1 MKDKKIRNVRKRH
14 PPRHKTYI
22 VVNTTF
28 VNSKISVNKKTL
40 SILAALVIIGLLLAG
55 YFWYK
60 AHPNP
65 NTTVPTST
73 EMVTSKDFK
82 ISFSY
87 PVGDNG
93 LSLIEPP
100 NQNQKFLKAY
110 IMMPAASYESF
121 VKNKMTG
128 EAPASVSVFIFKLD
142 DVIASSTAEEPNRI
156 TRLQNWA
163 TDNNTFS
170 SFSLAKNTPDI
181 FDIDGVNALHYRA
194 DGLYQQDIYLA
205 SYHGYV
211 YMFVGQYDAET
222 DITFTAL
229 QQLISSVVFE

>member
-1 MKDKKIRNVRKRH
+1 M
-14 PPRHKTYI
+14 
-22 VVNTTF
+22 
-28 VNSKISVNKKTL
+28 NSKISLNKKTL
-40 SILAALVIIGLLLAG
+40 SVLAALVIVGLLLAG

-60 AHPNP
+60 THPGSD
-65 NTTVPTST
+65 TTIPTTT
-73 EMVTSKDFK
+73 EMVNSKDFN

-100 NQNQKFLKAY
+100 NENQKFLKAY

-121 VKNKMTG
+121 IKNKMTG

-142 DVIASSTAEEPNRI
+142 DVVASSTAEEPNRI

-163 TDNNTFS
+163 KDNGTFT
-170 SFSLAKNTPDI
+170 SFSLAENTPDI

-229 QQLISSVVFE
+229 QQLIASVAFD